1 MLASHQICSNEQ
13 HDLHLSYKKN
23 LVTRSHQK
31 VDKHIIKF
39 SILNNCLKRR
49 GLPPL
54 QQAGFASECDLLEIE
69 SIDQTHDI
77 NIKKLKKRLDW
88 LVNLK
93 VCKYNG
99 KTLTLVIKRNRKC

>member
-1 MLASHQICSNEQ
+1 VEE
-13 HDLHLSYKKN
+13 
-23 LVTRSHQK
+23 
-31 VDKHIIKF
+31 HIIKF

-69 SIDQTHDI
+69 SIDQTHN
-77 NIKKLKKRLDW
+77 NIKKIKRLNW

-93 VCKYNG
+93 VCKF
-99 KTLTLVIKRNRKC
+99 NREDVNIISD

>member
-1 MLASHQICSNEQ
+1 M
-13 HDLHLSYKKN
+13 
-23 LVTRSHQK
+23 
-31 VDKHIIKF
+31 
-39 SILNNCLKRR
+39 KRV
-49 GLPPL
+49 PPL

-77 NIKKLKKRLDW
+77 KKLKKRLDW

-99 KTLTLVIKRNRKC
+99 ENVNISGKEE

>member
-1 MLASHQICSNEQ
+1 M
-13 HDLHLSYKKN
+13 
-23 LVTRSHQK
+23 
-31 VDKHIIKF
+31 
-39 SILNNCLKRR
+39 KRV
-49 GLPPL
+49 PPL

-93 VCKYNG
+93 VCKF
-99 KTLTLVIKRNRKC
+99 NREDVNIISG